1 MMTFFWI
8 WLVSMIVQL
17 AVGAIGKYITR
28 NDPPLKYSGGMDPL
42 ELLLWVPGLN
52 TVVAIVFLV
61 LVPIYFWKTRKK
73 ILTK

>member
-1 MMTFFWI
+1 MMFFWI

-42 ELLLWVPGLN
+42 ELLLWFPIVN
-52 TVVAIVFLV
+52 TIMAIIVIILFGMF
-61 LVPIYFWKTRKK
+61 IWKRFKK
-73 ILTK
+73 T